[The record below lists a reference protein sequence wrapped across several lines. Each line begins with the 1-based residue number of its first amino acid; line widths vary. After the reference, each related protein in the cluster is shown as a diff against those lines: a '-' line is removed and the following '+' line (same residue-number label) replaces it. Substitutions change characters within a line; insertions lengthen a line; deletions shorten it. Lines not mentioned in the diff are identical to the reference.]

1 MSGSGGVVDES
12 FPVPVPVALDDPA
25 PPPPPEPGGISPFA
39 VPSLSLAPGPGAAVV
54 VVAWGWPVVR
64 WMRVVVTMSTDNRRM
79 VYRSMQCGSVYC
91 SYFTV
96 SLNRIWHQSLHRTY
110 FTKQLFK

>member
-39 VPSLSLAPGPGAAVV
+39 VPSLSFTPGSGAAVV

-64 WMRVVVTMSTDNRRM
+64 WMRVVVLMSTDKRRM
-79 VYRSMQCGSVYC
+79 MYRSMQYESVYC
-91 SYFTV
+91 SSFTF
-96 SLNRIWHQSLHRTY
+96 SLIRIWH
-110 FTKQLFK
+110 